1 MFFVFFLEGE
11 EENGIIPMPLL
22 PKKFYTGSQ
31 FSEFH
36 KYTHERIEE
45 LNIIIPQKLQKREE
59 EEKEEEDLKC
69 RWCGAVFNG
78 EELFRF
84 HEGLHQQQT
93 GSGEQQDPGYSFRKI
108 KERTFR
114 NSKAIDHHYI
124 VKFNSDFVRKK
135 EKVRDVQDKL
145 AQLFDATLKQAT
157 ENLRKSDLVRVI
169 IHSDT
174 LITSIVVP
182 LRKIEDM
189 SSAVVL
195 NHVNHVL
202 TSQEDMP
209 VDESFYLDIGTVQV
223 PAGKFVCVFY
233 FFLR

>member
-1 MFFVFFLEGE
+1 MALFQS
-11 EENGIIPMPLL
+11 P
-22 PKKFYTGSQ
+22 Y
-31 FSEFH
+31 FSRSFTREANFQFH

-45 LNIIIPQKLQKREE
+45 LNIIIPRKLQKREE
-59 EEKEEEDLKC
+59 EEEEDLKC

-182 LRKIEDM
+182 LIEDM

-202 TSQEDMP
+202 TSHEDMP

-223 PAGKFVCVFY
+223 PAGKFVCFFL
-233 FFLR
+233 FFLRENKNCY

>member
-1 MFFVFFLEGE
+1 M
-11 EENGIIPMPLL
+11 
-22 PKKFYTGSQ
+22 
-31 FSEFH
+31 
-36 KYTHERIEE
+36 
-45 LNIIIPQKLQKREE
+45 
-59 EEKEEEDLKC
+59 
-69 RWCGAVFNG
+69 
-78 EELFRF
+78 
-84 HEGLHQQQT
+84 
-93 GSGEQQDPGYSFRKI
+93 
-108 KERTFR
+108 
-114 NSKAIDHHYI
+114 
-124 VKFNSDFVRKK
+124 KFNSDFVRKK

-202 TSQEDMP
+202 TSHEDMP

-223 PAGKFVCVFY
+223 PAGKFVCVFCVF
-233 FFLR
+233 FFLRENKNCY

>member
-1 MFFVFFLEGE
+1 MALFPCPYCPRSFTREANF
-11 EENGIIPMPLL
+11 
-22 PKKFYTGSQ
+22 Q
-31 FSEFH
+31 FH

-45 LNIIIPQKLQKREE
+45 LNIIIPRKLQKREK
-59 EEKEEEDLKC
+59 EEKEEEELKC

-84 HEGLHQQQT
+84 HEGLYQQQT

-202 TSQEDMP
+202 TSHEDMP

-223 PAGKFVCVFY
+223 PAGKFVCVLCG
-233 FFLR
+233 FFLRENKNCYL